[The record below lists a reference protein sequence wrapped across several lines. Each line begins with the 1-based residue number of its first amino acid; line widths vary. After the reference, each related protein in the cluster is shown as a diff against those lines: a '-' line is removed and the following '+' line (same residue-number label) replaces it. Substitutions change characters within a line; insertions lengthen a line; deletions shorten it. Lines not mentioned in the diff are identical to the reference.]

1 MVQNSRNSHRKKKT
15 HNNKVNGATSAF
27 LTGSNLL
34 CMSILKYISIY
45 VMLHLISIWYCHG
58 FLRSI
63 RTELEGGN
71 PPLHPPSSYNFADTP
86 PPPLSFS
93 CSRSIIMQ
101 AGSIRPHNSTLKS
114 IIDIRSNWDYPGAI
128 MIPDRLWGQRSLSHP
143 EVGPG

>member
-34 CMSILKYISIY
+34 CVSIFKYISIY
-45 VMLHLISIWYCHG
+45 VMLHLISIWSCHG

-86 PPPLSFS
+86 PPPQSFS

-128 MIPDRLWGQRSLSHP
+128 MIPDRL
-143 EVGPG
+143 